1 MARKLMIVIGLLV
14 AVGVTL
20 ALRHRDRSGKAS
32 GDHTS
37 QFAETP
43 TSTGPSTRASAPLP
57 ILLELGSDSCIP
69 CKMMAPILDALKTT
83 YAGRLRV
90 EFVDVFKQ
98 SEVAERYGVSQIPTQ
113 IFFDASGKELYR
125 HLGFMPKED
134 ILAKWRTLG
143 IDLDK
148 APPRSN
154 GK

>member
-1 MARKLMIVIGLLV
+1 MARKLVIVIGLLV

-20 ALRHRDRSGKAS
+20 ALRHRDRSGRAS
-32 GDHTS
+32 DGHAS
-37 QFAETP
+37 QFLETA

-69 CKMMAPILDALKTT
+69 CKMMAPILAAMKTA

-98 SEVAERYGVSQIPTQ
+98 SEIADRYGVSQIPTQ
-113 IFFDASGKELYR
+113 IFFDASGRELYR

-134 ILAKWRTLG
+134 ILAKWRALG

-148 APPRSN
+148 APPRSD